1 MCKTQ
6 HNKKKSY
13 VLHSKAPIITT
24 ILHNSQQRQ
33 KKVYLERIYNSHVM
47 NFCINSWESCDYWP
61 QATVLNGSAW
71 LWPLLLLLPLNCL
84 HLTIFTVWML
94 LSQNAS
100 KKKKLCLF
108 TNSSQ
113 IAQQLVAE
121 SRRRWRSFPSY
132 QLLLLLLLKRN
143 SCWITQF
150 KRLYNCDLKLATLVL
165 SLSALAVLFCACLTR
180 CFSSA
185 AHKDYLLPPRLC
197 AVRLKRE
204 ITNVRHFITFQS
216 CCLTRKKYVRLAIL
230 PENISQIWSWHNVYE
245 KECNS
250 YDLKERSLGSATER
264 ERINWKNGA
273 FTIVSSRPINVPWK
287 INMHRFVPTT
297 RCLLQIW
304 NSLV

>member
-1 MCKTQ
+1 MLCRCQLFCFHFIVQPSRSLPSRRRLSGLSCNRGKFFIFVTLNFYLVIITSFIIQLTIRRWISIRFPFMCKTQ
-6 HNKKKSY
+6 QKMLKSRY

-47 NFCINSWESCDYWP
+47 NSCINSWESCDYWP

-94 LSQNAS
+94 LSQKAS
-100 KKKKLCLF
+100 KKLCLF

-121 SRRRWRSFPSY
+121 SRRQWRSFPSY
-132 QLLLLLLLKRN
+132 QLLLLLLKRN

-165 SLSALAVLFCACLTR
+165 SFSALAVLFCACLTR

-204 ITNVRHFITFQS
+204 ITNVCHFKTFQS
-216 CCLTRKKYVRLAIL
+216 CCSTRKKICA
-230 PENISQIWSWHNVYE
+230 S
-245 KECNS
+245 CNS
-250 YDLKERSLGSATER
+250 
-264 ERINWKNGA
+264 
-273 FTIVSSRPINVPWK
+273 PWEYFL
-287 INMHRFVPTT
+287 NMI
-297 RCLLQIW
+297 LA
-304 NSLV
+304 